1 MLITNS
7 QAFEQKNNYEMLVVE
22 GFVFSTSIA
31 EQVFLYGLFD
41 QTRVLPSQT
50 TPAVQTLFSLYQMY
64 GIFQLYQF
72 GIFDML
78 HIN

>member
-1 MLITNS
+1 
-7 QAFEQKNNYEMLVVE
+7 MLVVE
-22 GFVFSTSIA
+22 GFVFSTSIT

-41 QTRVLPSQT
+41 QTRVPPSQT
-50 TPAVQTLFSLYQMY
+50 TPAVQTLFSLYQMCVV
-64 GIFQLYQF
+64 FQLYQF